1 MNLPK
6 FLIAFFQEEFNG
18 AQVAVINANWYR
30 YTSISLSNSSRE
42 ELLAEARSI
51 LALAGFGK

>member
-18 AQVAVINANWYR
+18 AQVAVINANWHR

-51 LALAGFGK
+51 LILAGFSK